1 MKKQIF
7 TLSQVT
13 SSITNTIRQ
22 RYTSPFWVRAELN
35 KLNWYPHSGHAY
47 PDLLEKKEGR
57 VIAKIRS
64 IIWKGNFD
72 RIQENFIKHLGEG
85 LKDNIEILFLARIEF
100 NGVHGLSLM
109 IEDID
114 VQFNLGSLEREK
126 QAAIQ
131 SLQKEGVFYLNQKLA
146 FPTLPQKVAI
156 ISVETSK
163 GFSDFKRTLSQ
174 SATKYKFYYKLFPAI
189 LQGERAV
196 LSIRYQLE
204 RIKKH
209 LSYFDIVVITRGGGD
224 EIGLSAFNHVDLSRD
239 IATFPLP
246 VLTGIGHAVNLSVVD
261 MVAHFHAI
269 TPTQIAQFLIDR
281 FRETEN
287 KLIKTS
293 QNIIKISD
301 LTLRNYESAT
311 FHRQKALQLIAQ
323 RNLINSKHQLQG
335 AFEKLGKYSKSYLE
349 NNSGALIDIKTKF
362 SKECVAVIK
371 KRNAEKTQQFDTIKQ
386 RLKSHTQQIK
396 NKLDYSIQSIRL
408 MDPQNVLKRGYGI
421 IRQEEKIIS
430 KSKDLKEENFI
441 LEFHDGK
448 IHVEPQKIEKL

>member
-1 MKKQIF
+1 MEKQIF

-13 SSITNTIRQ
+13 LSITNTLRK

-47 PDLLEKKEGR
+47 PDLLEKKDGK

-131 SLQKEGVFYLNQKLA
+131 SLKKEGVFHLNQQLA
-146 FPTLPQKVAI
+146 FPSLPQRIAI

-163 GFSDFKRTLSQ
+163 GFSDFKKTLSK
-174 SATKYKFYYKLFPAI
+174 SANRYHFYYKLFPAI

-204 RIKKH
+204 RIKKY
-209 LSYFDIVVITRGGGD
+209 LDYFDIVVITRGGGD
-224 EIGLSAFNHVDLSRD
+224 EIGLSAFNHIDLSRD

-261 MVAHFHAI
+261 MVAYFHAI

-281 FRETEN
+281 FWETEN
-287 KLIKTS
+287 KLLKTS
-293 QNIIKISD
+293 QNITKVSD
-301 LTLRNYESAT
+301 LILRRYENAT
-311 FHRQKALQLIAQ
+311 FHRQKALQLVAQ
-323 RNLINSKHQLQG
+323 KNLINAKHQLQG
-335 AFEKLGKYSKSYLE
+335 ALEKSTKYSKAYLD
-349 NNSGALIDIKTKF
+349 NNKKALCDIKSAITKE
-362 SKECVAVIK
+362 SQYIIKEKQVDK
-371 KRNAEKTQQFDTIKQ
+371 KQLFDQIKQ
-386 RLKSHTQQIK
+386 QLNTQAKQIK

-421 IRQEEKIIS
+421 VRQEEKIIS
-430 KSKDLKEENFI
+430 ETKDLKEENFI
-441 LEFHDGK
+441 LEFQDGK
-448 IHVEPQKIEKL
+448 IHVEPQKIKKL